1 MHVASDCSLL
11 LRAARFACER
21 HAGQRKS
28 RQKRSTIDHCLEVAQ
43 LVCEAGL
50 PCEAVAAA
58 ILHDT
63 LEKTETAHHELDA
76 QFGQRIRELVKAVTD
91 LPWDADDANKARLA
105 AAPHDAQSIKCAD
118 IVSNLEGL
126 AKVGELTAKDMEEK
140 AATLAILKNA
150 DDELARRAARLVT
163 FPPEEWSRRN
173 AK

>member
-1 MHVASDCSLL
+1 
-11 LRAARFACER
+11 
-21 HAGQRKS
+21 
-28 RQKRSTIDHCLEVAQ
+28 
-43 LVCEAGL
+43 
-50 PCEAVAAA
+50 VAAA